1 MRLSLKLQ
9 NSPQGRLI
17 KMNDFDKILGGY
29 VEEINKAA
37 DYYVS
42 SAAFRG
48 RESAGLDAMLD
59 AMAYSLSNGG
69 KRIRPVLTLEFCRVC
84 GGDYMAAIPFALG
97 VEMIHTYSL
106 IHDDLPCMDN
116 DDMRRGKPS
125 SHKVYGEANAL
136 LAGDGLLTL
145 AFETVLSADISADKK
160 ALAALELAK
169 AAGVS
174 GMIGGQVMD
183 LANEGRSVTL
193 EEIKA
198 TDRLKTGEMIRVA
211 AVMGCIAAGANGEMI
226 AAAEKYCEN
235 IGLAFQIVD
244 DILDVTSDDA
254 TLGKPVGSDSENE
267 KSTYV
272 SHLGIEKSKAYARE
286 LTAQAK
292 AALDIFGG
300 EGEFLSELADRL
312 SERKK

>member
-1 MRLSLKLQ
+1 M
-9 NSPQGRLI
+9 I
-17 KMNDFDKILGGY
+17 DFDGIFNSY

-42 SAAFRG
+42 ARVFEG
-48 RESAGLDAMLD
+48 RESVGLDVMID

-69 KRIRPVLTLEFCRVC
+69 KRIRPVLVLEFCRAC
-84 GGDYMAAIPFALG
+84 GGDYKSAIPFAVGL
-97 VEMIHTYSL
+97 EMIHTYSL

-145 AFETVLSADISADKK
+145 AFETVLSADVDSVKK
-160 ALAALELAK
+160 AKAALELAR

-183 LANEGRSVTL
+183 LANE
-193 EEIKA
+193 EKKA
-198 TDRLKTGEMIRVA
+198 SLDEVITTEKLKTGALIKVA
-211 AVMGCIAAGANGEMI
+211 ATMGCIAAGATDEQIN
-226 AAAEKYCEN
+226 AAQVYCEN

-244 DILDVTSDDA
+244 DILDVISDEE
-254 TLGKPVGSDSENE
+254 TLGKPIGSDKENG
-267 KSTYV
+267 KSTFV
-272 SHLGIEKSKAYARE
+272 SLLGLEESVRYAGE
-286 LTAQAK
+286 LTAKAK
-292 AALDIFGG
+292 AALDIFGC
-300 EGEFLSELADRL
+300 EGDFLSILADRL
-312 SERKK
+312 SERKN